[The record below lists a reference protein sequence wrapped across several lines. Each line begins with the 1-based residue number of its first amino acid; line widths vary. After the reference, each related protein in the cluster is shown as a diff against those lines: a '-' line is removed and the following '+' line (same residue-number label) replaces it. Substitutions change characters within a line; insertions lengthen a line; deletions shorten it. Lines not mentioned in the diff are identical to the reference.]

1 MYFDETAW
9 VAIAFLLFFVLVW
22 KKGKKAILSL
32 LDERSLL
39 IEKELNEA
47 KSLKEEALEELRLAL
62 QNQKNVSD
70 EAENLIKNAK
80 ETAKK
85 IQEEANLK
93 SLEMIKRK
101 EEQAKQKILSLEAE
115 AIKNIKEITS
125 NIVIESSKA
134 YIKQKLDNKL
144 IVTALDDEVITDDEM
159 AMLDVLR
166 RVLRLQSDEHALMV
180 EQIRLLASRSD
191 TSERLTERME
201 RYLVRHPF
209 S

>member
-9 VAIAFLLFFVLVW
+9 VAIAFILFFVLVW
-22 KKGKKAILSL
+22 KKGRKAVLSL

-47 KSLKEEALEELRLAL
+47 KLLKEEALEELRLAL

-70 EAENLIKNAK
+70 EAENLIKKAK

-125 NIVIESSKA
+125 SIVIESSKT
-134 YIKQKLDNKL
+134 YIKKKLDNKENINL
-144 IVTALDDEVITDDEM
+144 ISKSSNDIK
-159 AMLDVLR
+159 
-166 RVLRLQSDEHALMV
+166 SS
-180 EQIRLLASRSD
+180 IIK
-191 TSERLTERME
+191 
-201 RYLVRHPF
+201 
-209 S
+209 

>member
-1 MYFDETAW
+1 MGWRNRMYFDETEW
-9 VAIAFLLFFVLVW
+9 VAIAFILFFVLVW

-47 KSLKEEALEELRLAL
+47 KSLKEEALEELGLAL

-70 EAENLIKNAK
+70 EAENLIKNAQ

-85 IQEEANLK
+85 IQEEANFK

-101 EEQAKQKILSLEAE
+101 EEQTKQKILSLEAE

-125 NIVIESSKA
+125 SIVIESSKT
-134 YIKQKLDNKL
+134 YIKQKLDNKENINL
-144 IVTALDDEVITDDEM
+144 ISKSSNEIKSSILK
-159 AMLDVLR
+159 
-166 RVLRLQSDEHALMV
+166 
-180 EQIRLLASRSD
+180 
-191 TSERLTERME
+191 
-201 RYLVRHPF
+201 
-209 S
+209 

>member
-9 VAIAFLLFFVLVW
+9 VAIAFILFFVLVW
-22 KKGKKAILSL
+22 KKGKTAILSL

-39 IEKELNEA
+39 IEKELSEA
-47 KSLKEEALEELRLAL
+47 KSLKEEALEKLRLAL

-115 AIKNIKEITS
+115 AIRSIKEITS
-125 NIVIESSKA
+125 LIVIESSKT
-134 YIKQKLDNKL
+134 YIKNKLDDKENVNL
-144 IVTALDDEVITDDEM
+144 ISKSSKEIKSLI
-159 AMLDVLR
+159 
-166 RVLRLQSDEHALMV
+166 
-180 EQIRLLASRSD
+180 IK
-191 TSERLTERME
+191 
-201 RYLVRHPF
+201 
-209 S
+209 

>member
-9 VAIAFLLFFVLVW
+9 VAIAFILFFVLVW
-22 KKGKKAILSL
+22 KRGKKAILSL

-70 EAENLIKNAK
+70 EAENIIKDAK

-101 EEQAKQKILSLEAE
+101 EEQAKQKIFALETD
-115 AIKNIKEITS
+115 AIKNIKKITG
-125 NIVIESSKA
+125 NVIIESSKI
-134 YIKQKLDNKL
+134 YIEANIDKKENINL
-144 IVTALDDEVITDDEM
+144 ITKSAKEIKP
-159 AMLDVLR
+159 
-166 RVLRLQSDEHALMV
+166 S
-180 EQIRLLASRSD
+180 LL
-191 TSERLTERME
+191 
-201 RYLVRHPF
+201 V
-209 S
+209 

>member
-9 VAIAFLLFFVLVW
+9 VAIAFLLFFVFVW

-85 IQEEANLK
+85 IQEEANSK
-93 SLEMIKRK
+93 SLEMIRRN

-125 NIVIESSKA
+125 SIVIESSKN
-134 YIKQKLDNKL
+134 YIKQKLDNK
-144 IVTALDDEVITDDEM
+144 ENNN
-159 AMLDVLR
+159 
-166 RVLRLQSDEHALMV
+166 
-180 EQIRLLASRSD
+180 
-191 TSERLTERME
+191 
-201 RYLVRHPF
+201 LV
-209 S
+209 SKSSNEIKSSIIK

>member
-1 MYFDETAW
+1 M
-9 VAIAFLLFFVLVW
+9 W
-22 KKGKKAILSL
+22 KNGKKAILSL

-39 IEKELNEA
+39 IEKELNDA

-101 EEQAKQKILSLEAE
+101 EEQSKQKILSLEAE

-125 NIVIESSKA
+125 SIVIESSKT
-134 YIKQKLDNKL
+134 YIKQKLDSKENINL
-144 IVTALDDEVITDDEM
+144 ISKSSNEIK
-159 AMLDVLR
+159 
-166 RVLRLQSDEHALMV
+166 SS
-180 EQIRLLASRSD
+180 IIK
-191 TSERLTERME
+191 
-201 RYLVRHPF
+201 
-209 S
+209 

>member
-9 VAIAFLLFFVLVW
+9 VAIAFILFFVLVW

-47 KSLKEEALEELRLAL
+47 KSLKEEALEELRLTL

-85 IQEEANLK
+85 IQEEANVK

-115 AIKNIKEITS
+115 AIKKIREITS
-125 NIVIESSKA
+125 SIVIESSKS
-134 YIKQKLDNKL
+134 YIKQQLDNKENINL
-144 IVTALDDEVITDDEM
+144 ISKSSNEIKSFIVK
-159 AMLDVLR
+159 
-166 RVLRLQSDEHALMV
+166 
-180 EQIRLLASRSD
+180 
-191 TSERLTERME
+191 
-201 RYLVRHPF
+201 
-209 S
+209 

>member
-1 MYFDETAW
+1 MYFNETAW
-9 VAIAFLLFFVLVW
+9 VAIAFILFFVLVW
-22 KKGKKAILSL
+22 KRGKKAILSL
-32 LDERSLL
+32 LDERSSL

-62 QNQKNVSD
+62 QKQKNVSD
-70 EAENLIKNAK
+70 EAENLIKDAK

-125 NIVIESSKA
+125 SIVIESSKT
-134 YIKQKLDNKL
+134 YLKQKLDNKENINL
-144 IVTALDDEVITDDEM
+144 INK
-159 AMLDVLR
+159 
-166 RVLRLQSDEHALMV
+166 S
-180 EQIRLLASRSD
+180 S
-191 TSERLTERME
+191 SEIK
-201 RYLVRHPF
+201 
-209 S
+209 SAIIK

>member
-9 VAIAFLLFFVLVW
+9 VAIAFILFFVLVW

-85 IQEEANLK
+85 IQEEANFK
-93 SLEMIKRK
+93 SLEIIKRK
-101 EEQAKQKILSLEAE
+101 D
-115 AIKNIKEITS
+115 
-125 NIVIESSKA
+125 
-134 YIKQKLDNKL
+134 Y
-144 IVTALDDEVITDDEM
+144 
-159 AMLDVLR
+159 
-166 RVLRLQSDEHALMV
+166 
-180 EQIRLLASRSD
+180 
-191 TSERLTERME
+191 
-201 RYLVRHPF
+201 
-209 S
+209 

>member
-70 EAENLIKNAK
+70 EAENLIKEAK

-101 EEQAKQKILSLEAE
+101 EEQAKQKILSLETE
-115 AIKNIKEITS
+115 SIKSIKEIAS
-125 NIVIESSKA
+125 RIVIESSKV
-134 YIKQKLDNKL
+134 YIENKLDDKENINL
-144 IVTALDDEVITDDEM
+144 ISKSSNEIKSTI
-159 AMLDVLR
+159 
-166 RVLRLQSDEHALMV
+166 
-180 EQIRLLASRSD
+180 IK
-191 TSERLTERME
+191 
-201 RYLVRHPF
+201 
-209 S
+209 

>member
-9 VAIAFLLFFVLVW
+9 VTIAFLLFFVLVW

-62 QNQKNVSD
+62 QKQKNVSD
-70 EAENLIKNAK
+70 ESENLIKDAK

-115 AIKNIKEITS
+115 AVKNIKKITS
-125 NIVIESSKA
+125 SIVIEASKT
-134 YIKQKLDNKL
+134 YIEQKLDDKENINL
-144 IVTALDDEVITDDEM
+144 ISKSSNEIKSSILK
-159 AMLDVLR
+159 
-166 RVLRLQSDEHALMV
+166 
-180 EQIRLLASRSD
+180 
-191 TSERLTERME
+191 
-201 RYLVRHPF
+201 
-209 S
+209 

>member
-9 VAIAFLLFFVLVW
+9 VAIAFILFFVLVW

-62 QNQKNVSD
+62 QNQKTVSD

-85 IQEEANLK
+85 IQEEANFK

-101 EEQAKQKILSLEAE
+101 EEQAKQKILSFEAK

-125 NIVIESSKA
+125 SIVIESSKI
-134 YIKQKLDNKL
+134 YIKQKLDNKENINL
-144 IVTALDDEVITDDEM
+144 ISKSSNE
-159 AMLDVLR
+159 
-166 RVLRLQSDEHALMV
+166 
-180 EQIRLLASRSD
+180 IRSSIIK
-191 TSERLTERME
+191 
-201 RYLVRHPF
+201 
-209 S
+209 

>member
-62 QNQKNVSD
+62 QKQKNVSD

-80 ETAKK
+80 DTAKK

-101 EEQAKQKILSLEAE
+101 EDQAKQKILSLEAE

-125 NIVIESSKA
+125 SIVIESSKI
-134 YIKQKLDNKL
+134 YIKQKLNNKENINL
-144 IVTALDDEVITDDEM
+144 ITKS
-159 AMLDVLR
+159 
-166 RVLRLQSDEHALMV
+166 SDE
-180 EQIRLLASRSD
+180 IKSSIIK
-191 TSERLTERME
+191 
-201 RYLVRHPF
+201 
-209 S
+209 

>member
-9 VAIAFLLFFVLVW
+9 VAIAFILFFVFVW
-22 KKGKKAILSL
+22 KRGKKAILSL
-32 LDERSLL
+32 IDERSLL

-70 EAENLIKNAK
+70 EAEILIKDAK

-93 SLEMIKRK
+93 SVEMIKRK

-115 AIKNIKEITS
+115 AIKKIREITS
-125 NIVIESSKA
+125 SIVIESSKS
-134 YIKQKLDNKL
+134 YIKQQLDNKENINL
-144 IVTALDDEVITDDEM
+144 ISKSSNEIKSFIVK
-159 AMLDVLR
+159 
-166 RVLRLQSDEHALMV
+166 
-180 EQIRLLASRSD
+180 
-191 TSERLTERME
+191 
-201 RYLVRHPF
+201 
-209 S
+209 

>member
-9 VAIAFLLFFVLVW
+9 VAIAFILFFVFVW

-93 SLEMIKRK
+93 SIEIIKRK

-125 NIVIESSKA
+125 SIVIESSKT
-134 YIKQKLDNKL
+134 YIKQNLDNKENINL
-144 IVTALDDEVITDDEM
+144 ISKSSNE
-159 AMLDVLR
+159 
-166 RVLRLQSDEHALMV
+166 
-180 EQIRLLASRSD
+180 IRSSIIK
-191 TSERLTERME
+191 
-201 RYLVRHPF
+201 
-209 S
+209 

>member
-9 VAIAFLLFFVLVW
+9 VAIAFILFFVLVW
-22 KKGKKAILSL
+22 KKGKKALLSL
-32 LDERSLL
+32 LDERSSL

-62 QNQKNVSD
+62 QNQKSVSE
-70 EAENLIKNAK
+70 EAENLIKDAK

-93 SLEMIKRK
+93 SLEIIKRK

-125 NIVIESSKA
+125 QIVIESSKT
-134 YIKQKLDNKL
+134 YIRDKLDNKENSNL
-144 IVTALDDEVITDDEM
+144 ISKSSNEIK
-159 AMLDVLR
+159 
-166 RVLRLQSDEHALMV
+166 SS
-180 EQIRLLASRSD
+180 IIK
-191 TSERLTERME
+191 
-201 RYLVRHPF
+201 
-209 S
+209 